1 MKVSHLLMPTLR
13 DVPADAEVVS
23 HQLMLRGG
31 FIRKLAAGIYN
42 YLPLG
47 FRVIKKIEQIVR
59 EEMNAAGA
67 QELLMPVVL
76 PAELWKETGRW
87 DVYGKELL
95 RIKDRSERD
104 FCLGPTHEEI
114 ITDIVRKEVRSYRQ
128 LPLSLY
134 QIQTKFRDEI
144 RPRFGLMRG
153 REFIMKDCYSFDLN
167 EEEAKKSYQRYY
179 ESYKKIFTRCGL
191 TFRPV
196 EAGTGAI
203 GGTLSHEF
211 QVLAES
217 GEDAIVSCTKCDYAA
232 NIEKAE
238 SQTGAKCS
246 RCGKGTME
254 SYRGIEVGQTFYLGT
269 KYSKAL
275 NAIYLDETG
284 KENVI
289 VMGCYGIGIGRT
301 ASAAIEQNH
310 DDKGMIWPLSIAPYS
325 VALISLSSDSKVMET
340 TEKFYQELSDKKI
353 DVLWDDRDE
362 RAGVKFNDMDLI
374 GIPFQMVIGPRGLE
388 KNEVEIKERKSG
400 KKEVVSLDQA
410 LSVLSFKLQV

>member
-1 MKVSHLLMPTLR
+1 MKVSQLFMPTLR

-23 HQLMLRGG
+23 HKLMLRGG

-47 FRVIKKIEQIVR
+47 LRVLKKIELIVR
-59 EEMNAAGA
+59 EEMNAVGA

-95 RIKDRSERD
+95 RIKDRHERD
-104 FCLGPTHEEI
+104 FCLGPTHEEV
-114 ITDIVRKEVRSYRQ
+114 ITDLVRNEIRSYRQ

-167 EEEAKKSYQRYY
+167 EEAARKSYQIYFDA
-179 ESYKKIFTRCGL
+179 YKKIFQRCGL
-191 TFRPV
+191 EFRPV

-217 GEDAIVSCTKCDYAA
+217 GEDAIFSCTHCEYAA

-238 SQTGAKCS
+238 SQAGEKCS

-254 SYRGIEVGQTFYLGT
+254 AYRGIEVGQTFYLGT

-275 NAIYLDETG
+275 NAVYLDENG
-284 KENVI
+284 KKNLM
-289 VMGCYGIGIGRT
+289 VMGCYGIGITRT
-301 ASAAIEQNH
+301 ASAAIEQNNDEH
-310 DDKGMIWPLSIAPYS
+310 GIIWPVSIAPYS
-325 VALISLSSDSKVMET
+325 VSIISLRNDPKVIET
-340 TEKFYQELSDKKI
+340 AERFYKELNDKSV

-362 RAGVKFNDMDLI
+362 RAGVKLNDVDLI
-374 GIPFQMVIGPRGLE
+374 GIPYQMIIGPRGLE
-388 KNEVEIKERKSG
+388 KNEIEIKDRKTG
-400 KKEVVSLDQA
+400 KKENVSVDQA
-410 LSVLSFKLQV
+410 MSVLSLKLQV